1 METDWAGGG
10 GESES
15 DGEPGGRVGGRYVG
29 GWVGGK
35 VGRWRGPILSITVV
49 GGRG

>member
-15 DGEPGGRVGGRYVG
+15 DGEPGGRVGGRCVG
-29 GWVGGK
+29 GWVGKLG
-35 VGRWRGPILSITVV
+35 GGGGLSYS
-49 GGRG
+49 